1 MNRTGY
7 QLLAAL
13 LPWVERYEAQG
24 GTPALGEFLA
34 WLRHQT
40 LGPQKDAPAPAPPV
54 AASEAGAPP
63 LPIASRAFQHIVQL
77 FRRLKHE
84 TKAASEG
91 LPMNHLDE
99 FVMLMIVMDMPGV
112 RKSDLVA
119 MNRME
124 TSSGNDMV
132 NRLIRAGWLS
142 EAREGRYRRL
152 YITEQGRELGYELAR
167 RYNTVSATILGP
179 LQPEQVAQLVQLL
192 RVIDPDDTAY

>member
-13 LPWVERYEAQG
+13 LPWVERYEALG
-24 GTPALGEFLA
+24 GSPTLGEFIA
-34 WLRHQT
+34 WLNHQDVGSRGAEPP
-40 LGPQKDAPAPAPPV
+40 LSAPVILKGMGAPQIPV
-54 AASEAGAPP
+54 A
-63 LPIASRAFQHIVQL
+63 SRVFQHIVQL

-152 YITEQGRELGYELAR
+152 YITERGRELGYELAR

-179 LQPEQVAQLVQLL
+179 LQPEQVAQLLQLL